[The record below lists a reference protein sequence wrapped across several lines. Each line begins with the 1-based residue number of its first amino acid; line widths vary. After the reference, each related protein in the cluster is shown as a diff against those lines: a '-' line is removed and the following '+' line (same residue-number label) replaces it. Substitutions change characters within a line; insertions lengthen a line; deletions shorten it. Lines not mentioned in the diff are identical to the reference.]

1 MSDKRD
7 NSGTLGRNPDKT
19 PEHDNWPDHKGKA
32 SVTCPH
38 CHKSSDW
45 WLSAWVKTGS
55 TGKFF
60 SIAFKPKEAQ
70 AARSAPAQ
78 EPAGDFQDDEPS
90 DIPF

>member
-19 PEHDNWPDHKGKA
+19 PEHDKWPDHKGKA

-45 WLSAWVKTGS
+45 WLSAWIKTGAS
-55 TGKFF
+55 GKFF
-60 SIAFKPKEAQ
+60 SIAFKPKEA
-70 AARSAPAQ
+70 ARS
-78 EPAGDFQDDEPS
+78 EPAKAPDDFKDDEVS

>member
-19 PEHDNWPDHKGKA
+19 PEKESWPDHKGKA

-45 WLSAWVKTGS
+45 WLSAWIKTGS

-70 AARSAPAQ
+70 TSKPAAPAQ
-78 EPAGDFQDDEPS
+78 GADFQDD